1 MVLILPM
8 SFCVQ
13 QELKQPKDLRQNK
26 SVLIILPTQGK
37 THIVQVC
44 TIYFYIPN
52 PNHKTYR

>member
-26 SVLIILPTQGK
+26 STLIILPTQGK
-37 THIVQVC
+37 THIVQGLYH
-44 TIYFYIPN
+44 IFL
-52 PNHKTYR
+52 HS